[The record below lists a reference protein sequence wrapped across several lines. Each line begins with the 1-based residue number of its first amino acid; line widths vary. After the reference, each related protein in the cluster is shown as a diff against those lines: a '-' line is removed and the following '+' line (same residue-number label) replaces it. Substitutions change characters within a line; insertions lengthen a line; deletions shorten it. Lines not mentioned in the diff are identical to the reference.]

1 MADTTPV
8 GGLTATAPSAATEE
22 KDNATNIGSTGAK
35 APAALKINK
44 NLSVP
49 GVAGGMPVPPS
60 ILENLQKQYEERKAQ
75 KESFMENLRDAT
87 AWWSGGVAGPGEALA
102 KRAAE
107 RTAQSDELF
116 AMQSAIAQYK
126 AAQERNQRIAQHY
139 GENVP
144 GAAGS
149 AVANAAPGTVLNA
162 AGGAQ
167 NWRNIVAGLPTELQS
182 SASLAAQ
189 NGEWDKFEGI
199 VKEAV
204 LKRSDLEKNLDLAK
218 RNPNDAELIRRNA
231 MPQGYGVQTGVGASG
246 KEYKYSL
253 PNTIPAGVLPPGEGG
268 TTVTTAP
275 STTTTTVRGNAAAD
289 ATAAGIPVISGDRSN
304 EKQWQLYEDWIAGGR
319 KGNPVARP
327 GTSKHETGNAIDV
340 DTAKLTTE
348 NKQWLK
354 DNGFTQPLPQ
364 KDPNHWERVTPTTTT
379 AKTTTAAPAVVNRQ
393 DVGTVAAE
401 QKATET
407 ELTERSK
414 DWNAARREV
423 QIQGKAAPDMITSI
437 GRVEQIMQ
445 TPEGRN
451 AVGVLAKP
459 GPAAAL
465 ATLVKEGISAG
476 NFGNVGFK
484 GLETAVRNA
493 GGDQKTIDAAQK
505 LAKEFASMQLNIAKR
520 DLKGQGAVSD
530 NERLIVAHVT
540 GDISNSPK
548 VIDDF
553 MKWNRAR
560 TQYDRDVY
568 EAHRRFETANPNA
581 RYQQFELS
589 DEFRRLEDA
598 YIAKTNAMVKEM
610 DTSKTV
616 VPHPADDIV
625 ERRRKARRG
634 T

>member
-8 GGLTATAPSAATEE
+8 GGLSATAPSAAVEE

-107 RTAQSDELF
+107 RNAQSDELF

-139 GENVP
+139 GAAPVAGTP
-144 GAAGS
+144 GAVGVAGTP
-149 AVANAAPGTVLNA
+149 ATNA
-162 AGGAQ
+162 AGGAN
-167 NWRNIVAGLPTELQS
+167 NWRNIVAGLPTELQPG
-182 SASLAAQ
+182 AALAAQ

-218 RNPNDAELIRRNA
+218 RTPGDADLIRRNA

-246 KEYKYSL
+246 KKYEYSL
-253 PNTIPAGVLPPGEGG
+253 PGTVPAGVLPPGEDGRA
-268 TTVTTAP
+268 AP
-275 STTTTTVRGNAAAD
+275 AATTTTSNVRGTAAAD
-289 ATAAGIPVISGDRSN
+289 AIAAGVPVISGDRSN
-304 EKQWQLYEDWIAGGR
+304 EKQWELYDNWVAGGR

-340 DTAKLTTE
+340 DSSKLTTE
-348 NKQWLK
+348 NKQWLA
-354 DNGFTQPLPQ
+354 DNGFVQTLPQ
-364 KDPNHWERVTPTTTT
+364 KDPNHWERVVPAATTTT
-379 AKTTTAAPAVVNRQ
+379 TTTTRPTAARQ
-393 DVGTVAAE
+393 DVGTIAAE

-407 ELTERSK
+407 ELTERAK
-414 DWNAARREV
+414 DWNAARRDV
-423 QIQGKAAPDMITSI
+423 QTLGKAAPDMLNSI

-451 AVGVLAKP
+451 AAGVLAKP

-484 GLETAVRNA
+484 GLESAVRQA
-493 GGDQKTIDAAQK
+493 SGDQKTIDAAQK

-540 GDISNSPK
+540 GDIANSPK

-553 MKWNRAR
+553 MRWNRAR
-560 TQYDRDVY
+560 TEYDRQVY
-568 EAHRRFETANPNA
+568 DAHRRFEKANPNGSY
-581 RYQQFELS
+581 RDFELS

-598 YIAKTNAMVKEM
+598 YIAKTDEMVKTM
-610 DTSKTV
+610 DTSNTK
-616 VPHPADDIV
+616 VPHVADSIV
-625 ERRRKARRG
+625 EQRRKARANKG
-634 T
+634 K